1 MLLFEFRRKDSA
13 MEERRGPVAPKDPTA
28 KRPGYY
34 VMKDKEICANP
45 QPDGRGIQF
54 IFEDNGR
61 LPAAARL
68 AGNLEDEK
76 MSAEL
81 LTVEGLRK
89 QVHSIGVSVR
99 KPGEPVKVK
108 FVFQMYGHKDIYNSG
123 TVLEMEL
130 MSDGMEM
137 VMDLSKFDWSDD
149 DNVPG
154 QIRFEFEENGFTAKA
169 SVCFYLNDG
178 YTAPEQRPEKEID
191 FNGAAYKKIISDS
204 FLQKGNIHRL
214 KYAIDRA
221 RAGEQVN
228 VGFIGGSITQGAGA
242 IPINTE
248 CYAYNAFK
256 GFCEVCGRGT
266 EDNVGYCKAGVGGTP
281 SELGMI
287 RYEKDLTDYGKFIP
301 DVVIVEFAVND
312 EGDETKGECYD
323 SLVRKIYNSPQKP
336 AVILLFSVFVDGY
349 NLEERLKCVGE
360 AYELPMVS
368 IKKAVYDKFYLS
380 EEEGGIVSKN
390 QFFYDMYHPTN
401 TGHKI
406 MSDSLIHMFKAADES
421 EDMADLDISGIIP
434 PKGGEFEKVY
444 LVDRKNIDS
453 CPAVLSYDAGAFS
466 AKGTELQF
474 VERNLNL
481 KGTPEFDDNWMY
493 AGDAKEAVFKLKVK
507 CSAFFLVYMDSASN
521 EVGTA
526 EVYADGELKL
536 NVDPHLIGW
545 AHANALIVFR
555 GGPAKERDIEVRI
568 PEKDLDKRFTVLGF
582 GVVD

>member
-1 MLLFEFRRKDSA
+1 

-28 KRPGYY
+28 KRPGYF
-34 VMKDKEICANP
+34 VMKDKEICAAP

-54 IFEDNGR
+54 IYEDSGR
-61 LPAAARL
+61 LKAAARL
-68 AGNLEDEK
+68 AGGLEDEK
-76 MSAEL
+76 MASEID
-81 LTVEGLRK
+81 TVAGLRK

-108 FVFQMYGHKDIYNSG
+108 FAFQMYGKRDLYNSG
-123 TVLEMEL
+123 TTLEMEL
-130 MSDGMEM
+130 LSDGMEM

-154 QIRFEFEENGFTAKA
+154 QIRFEFEESGMTAKA
-169 SVCFYLNDG
+169 TVCFYVNDG
-178 YTAPEQRPEKEID
+178 YTVPEQKPEKDID
-191 FNGAAYKKIISDS
+191 FTGAAYKKIISDS
-204 FLQKGNIHRL
+204 LFQKGNIHRL
-214 KYAIDRA
+214 KNAVSRA
-221 RAGEQVN
+221 RAGEKVN

-256 GFCEVCGRGT
+256 GFCDLAGRGY

-336 AVILLFSVFVDGY
+336 AVVLLFSVFVDGY

-360 AYELPMVS
+360 AYDLPMVS

-380 EEEGGIVSKN
+380 EEDGGIVTKN

-406 MSDSLIHMFKAADES
+406 MSDSLINMFKLADDS
-421 EDMADLDISGIIP
+421 EDQADLDITGITP
-434 PKGGEFEKVY
+434 PKGGEFENVY
-444 LVDRKNIDS
+444 LVDRKNIDE
-453 CPAVLSYDAGAFS
+453 CPAVISYDAGAFS
-466 AKGTELQF
+466 AKGTELQY

-481 KGTPEFDDNWMY
+481 QGTPEFNDNWMY
-493 AGDAKEAVFKLKVK
+493 DGKSSEAVFKLKVK
-507 CSAFFLVYMDSASN
+507 CSAFFIVYMDSASL

-526 EVYADGELKL
+526 EVYCDGEKKL
-536 NVDPHLIGW
+536 TIDPHLIGW
-545 AHANALIVFR
+545 GHCNALIVHR